1 MGQAEQE
8 RQNETTSTAQKRYI
22 ERDRQNRK
30 YRTGQAAQDRQNRK
44 DGTGQAEQKRENG
57 TGRTGKM
64 ERDRQNCYV
73 TCMYCLRMHR

>member
-30 YRTGQAAQDRQNRK
+30 YRTGQAAQDR
-44 DGTGQAEQKRENG
+44 
-57 TGRTGKM
+57 
-64 ERDRQNCYV
+64 
-73 TCMYCLRMHR
+73 